1 MDDQKQPGDVAE
13 DTSPLSQGDLVGMF
27 INQVPE
33 AQVIEKIKSRSVSF
47 KVDPGMIDQ
56 MRQNHISENVISAL
70 QAAPVKEA
78 RAVAR
83 NPTTRRKPR
92 RPRAIRTRLSRK
104 QKWFPKACM
113 AVRSSRTA
121 AWKAMAPL
129 RSGPSDDQLFVH
141 LSTQNVS
148 GVSTEY
154 AQALKI
160 PASNVRI
167 HQDHVGGGFG
177 SKFGADRWGIY
188 TAEVSKKAGGKPVR
202 VMLERAPELELAGA
216 QAFSLRA
223 CKSRRKKRWHVA
235 GLGI

>member
-1 MDDQKQPGDVAE
+1 MIAAVDENAAADAARTVKITYEPLPHFVDDQKQPGDVAE
-13 DTSPLSQGDLVGMF
+13 DTSPLSQSDLVGMF

-78 RAVAR
+78 SESSQSNYKKEAEQTSGDPDAAFKEAEVVSEGVYGC
-83 NPTTRRKPR
+83 PVITHC
-92 RPRAIRTRLSRK
+92 
-104 QKWFPKACM
+104 CM
-113 AVRSSRTA
+113 ESHGSIAEWTGA
-121 AWKAMAPL
+121 
-129 RSGPSDDQLFVH
+129 DQLFVH

-160 PASNVRI
+160 PASNVRV
-167 HQDHVGGGFG
+167 HQDHIGGGFG

-188 TAEVSKKAGGKPVR
+188 TAEISKKAGG
-202 VMLERAPELELAGA
+202 
-216 QAFSLRA
+216 
-223 CKSRRKKRWHVA
+223 
-235 GLGI
+235 